1 MDSQEVFVSIVI
13 CLFLL
18 AVVASFLVFATII
31 ATPVIVLLCSHSY
44 TKKKELIF
52 ENSERIKSLLSL
64 NKNTYFRTINSLYT
78 YNHSCKSKRQLD
90 NYSIDDFFISIIDS
104 NKALFNKVISDIEYN
119 RSAYVSYLK
128 SVYRIKSSATEAF
141 CNNLKIKLEKFL
153 KYEEKFFE
161 ESIIKTPTIYV
172 CVHCIA
178 SYISPK
184 GKRYY
189 NKEMTY
195 ELDQIKHFL
204 AIANRTKTE
213 REKRQYQI
221 KIERSKMSDSLRY
234 DILKRD
240 KFTCQICGSTAQDG
254 VKLHVDHIIPVSKGG
269 KTVKSNLRTL
279 CDRCNLGKSNK
290 L

>member
-1 MDSQEVFVSIVI
+1 MDSPEVFVYI
-13 CLFLL
+13 CFFIF
-18 AVVASFLVFATII
+18 AVVAFFSVFSTII
-31 ATPVIVLLCSHSY
+31 ATPVIIFLCYHSY
-44 TKKKELIF
+44 TKKKKLVF
-52 ENSERIKSLLSL
+52 EKSERIKSLLLL

-78 YNHSCKSKRQLD
+78 YNHSCKSKQQLD
-90 NYSIDDFFISIIDS
+90 NYSIDNFFISIIDS
-104 NKALFNKVISDIEYN
+104 NKTLFNNVISDIEYN

-128 SVYRIKSSATEAF
+128 SVYRIKSSATEKF
-141 CNNLKIKLEKFL
+141 CNNLKIKLKTFK
-153 KYEEKFFE
+153 KYEKELFE

-178 SYISPK
+178 SYVSPK
-184 GKRYY
+184 GKRCY

-204 AIANRTKTE
+204 TLANRTKTE

-221 KIERSKMSDSLRY
+221 RIERSKMSDSLRY

-240 KFTCQICGSTAQDG
+240 NFKCQICGSTAQDG

-279 CDRCNLGKSNK
+279 CDRCNLGKSDK